1 MSRTGLPMNHL
12 GNRMLQ
18 IKKRL
23 FIAGAVMAGILMV
36 GSVAFACGPTPQKVI
51 ETVTIQAAPEK
62 VWRILDRF
70 DAIAQWHPDVEKS
83 ASVQKFG
90 EDADAPHRLLTLKNG
105 QTLEEKRRLL
115 PSGEMKL
122 DYQMTDGDFPVSNYR
137 GIIQV
142 KPGATPSEAIVTWLG
157 RFNNQANML
166 DAPAGK
172 DNATAIAAVTAFYE
186 HGLAGLKAYAESS
199 AN

>member
-1 MSRTGLPMNHL
+1 
-12 GNRMLQ
+12 MLQ
-18 IKKRL
+18 MKKRL
-23 FIAGAVMAGILMV
+23 FIAGAVMAGILML
-36 GSVAFACGPTPQKVI
+36 GSAAYACGPTPQKVI

-62 VWRILDRF
+62 VWAILNRF
-70 DAIAQWHPDVEKS
+70 NAIAQWHPDVEGS
-83 ASVQKFG
+83 VQVQKFG
-90 EDADAPHRLLTLKNG
+90 EDADVPHRLLTMKNG
-105 QTLEEKRRLL
+105 QRLEEKRRQL

-142 KPGATPSEAIVTWLG
+142 KPGAAPNASIVTWLG

-166 DAPAGK
+166 DAPAGR
-172 DNATAIAAVTAFYE
+172 DNATAIAAVTAFYV
-186 HGLAGLKAYAESS
+186 HGLAGLKTYAESS